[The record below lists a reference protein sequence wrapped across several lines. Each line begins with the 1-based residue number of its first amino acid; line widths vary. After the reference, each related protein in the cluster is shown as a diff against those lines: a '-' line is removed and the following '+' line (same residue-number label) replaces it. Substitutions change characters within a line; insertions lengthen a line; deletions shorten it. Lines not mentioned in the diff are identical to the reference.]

1 MKQECNMASDVV
13 KTCLHCGAKNR
24 IPEQKPNAKAKCGR
38 CHHPLPYD
46 VGAATRNFTL
56 RCGQCKAKNRVPETK
71 LHAGAK
77 CGRCGAELAH
87 QNILSGHPLMITDA
101 NFEQTV
107 LQSPLPVL
115 LYGWAPWCSVC
126 SGVNGQVDQLASET
140 RGKIRVGKLN
150 IDTNP
155 GLAAKYHILSVPT
168 FFIFDGGQ
176 LKKHL
181 PGAVPKHDLML
192 KMAAFI

>member
-1 MKQECNMASDVV
+1 MASDIV
-13 KTCLHCGAKNR
+13 KICLHCGAKNR
-24 IPEQKPNAKAKCGR
+24 LPEQKRDAVAKCGR
-38 CHHPLPYD
+38 CHHPLPHD
-46 VGAATRNFTL
+46 VDTATGNLTL
-56 RCGQCKAKNRVPETK
+56 RCGQCKAKNRVPAAK

-87 QNILSGHPLMITDA
+87 QNILSGRPLMITDG

-140 RGKIRVGKLN
+140 KGKIRVGKLN

-176 LKKHL
+176 LKEHL